1 MQTSCILHLDSLEGG
16 HKQVERHIRT
26 CLQKVWIQKASISR
40 HDSYEMKLAI
50 EQMRY
55 IVAKV

>member
-26 CLQKVWIQKASISR
+26 FLRKVWIQKASTSR
-40 HDSYEMKLAI
+40 HDSHEMKSTI
-50 EQMRY
+50 Q
-55 IVAKV
+55 